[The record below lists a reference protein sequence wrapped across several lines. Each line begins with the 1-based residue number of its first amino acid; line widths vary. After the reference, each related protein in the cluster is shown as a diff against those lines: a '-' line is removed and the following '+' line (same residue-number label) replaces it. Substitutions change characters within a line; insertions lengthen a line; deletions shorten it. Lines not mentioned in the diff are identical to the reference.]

1 MHGDRHRPDRRDG
14 PGPKIAAAHLEWAND
29 VAWVSAH
36 WDDVLSDFS
45 VLHRIHDEADVEEL
59 TPRQFF
65 PKAFR
70 LVHYQGAT
78 RDVSLAK
85 RTTAAPEQVQPASAA
100 ATEVQPPAEP
110 VHQDPTPDQIKAMR
124 DAARRKR
131 FPADRFGDVSF
142 VSAEDI
148 VREAGNRG

>member
-1 MHGDRHRPDRRDG
+1 MTH
-14 PGPKIAAAHLEWAND
+14 
-29 VAWVSAH
+29 H

-45 VLHRIHDEADVEEL
+45 VLHRLDESQVEEL

-65 PKAFR
+65 PRAFR

-78 RDVSLAK
+78 RDVAMAARHK
-85 RTTAAPEQVQPASAA
+85 GPAPEQVQPGSAPT
-100 ATEVQPPAEP
+100 TEVQPTSES
-110 VHQDPTPDQIKAMR
+110 VLQDPTAEQIKALR

-131 FPADRFGDVSF
+131 FPKDKFGDVTY

-148 VREAGNRG
+148 VREAGNSG